1 MQNQNKNFFLDFQ
14 DSKDFLCKMY
24 LTLFFSGLS
33 KKAPGTI
40 GTLLALPFG
49 WAIAYFIAPST
60 LFLLALLVSVIAV
73 KIIDNYEKQGLSHDR
88 QEIVIDELAGV
99 WISISMIGHTYVGL
113 LLSFIL
119 FRIFD
124 IWKPSIIGRI
134 DRNTKGGL
142 GVMGDDLL
150 AGFFA
155 GLVGS
160 ILLKILLQFS
170 VLEPFLNLSF

>member
-1 MQNQNKNFFLDFQ
+1 MQDKNFFLQFQ
-14 DSKDFLCKMY
+14 NTKDFLCKMY

-33 KKAPGTI
+33 KKAPGTL
-40 GTLLALPFG
+40 GTLVALPFG
-49 WAIAYFIAPST
+49 WALAYFIALCS
-60 LFLLALLVSVIAV
+60 LFLLALLVSVIAI
-73 KIIDNYEKQGLSHDR
+73 KIIDNYESQGLNHDR

-99 WISISMIGHTYVGL
+99 WISIAMIGHTYFAL
-113 LLSFIL
+113 MLAFIL

-134 DRNTKGGL
+134 DKNTKGGL

-155 GLVGS
+155 GLLGLILIKLLS
-160 ILLKILLQFS
+160 QFQTFENLLK
-170 VLEPFLNLSF
+170 LSF